1 MLNLVAP
8 TGSAWLER
16 ALGDL
21 DAVLLDHAHCE
32 RKAAGM
38 AVQLLFRYPEHAFL
52 QEPLS
57 GLAREELAHFEDVLH
72 ALERRG
78 VAFGR
83 QKPSPYAGRLRERVR
98 SAEPGL
104 LVDTLLCSALIEAR
118 SCERFALL
126 ADAVPDAEL
135 AAFYR
140 RLLADEARHHR
151 IYLELAEEL
160 VAVDSARE
168 RLHELAEWEA
178 RVLAE
183 APELPRM
190 HT

>member
-1 MLNLVAP
+1 MLNLAAP
-8 TGSAWLER
+8 THRAWLAR

-57 GLAREELAHFEDVLH
+57 GLAREELAHFEEVLR

-78 VAFGR
+78 IAFGR
-83 QKPSPYAGRLRERVR
+83 QKPSPYAGRLRKRVR
-98 SAEPGL
+98 GQEPGL

-126 ADAVPDAEL
+126 ADAVPDADL
-135 AAFYR
+135 AALYR
-140 RLLADEARHHR
+140 GLLADEARHHR
-151 IYLELAEEL
+151 IYLDLAEEL
-160 VAVDSARE
+160 AAGASVRE
-168 RLHELAEWEA
+168 RLRELAEWEA
-178 RVLAE
+178 RVLEE